1 MELEFDLTKS
11 VDENA
16 GIYFDLSKK
25 AKKKVEGAKKALEDS
40 TKKLLELQ
48 SKEDKFWQEEEKKK
62 VISERKREW
71 YEKFHWFI
79 SSEGFLCIG
88 GKDATSNEIVIK
100 KHTDKEDLVFHTDMS
115 GSPFFVIKKGSG
127 ASEKTRM
134 EAAQAVG
141 VYSRAWK
148 LGHTTA
154 DVFYVKP
161 EQVTKEAQSGEHLAK
176 GSFMIMGKT
185 LYLYPRLEYA
195 IGLVKVELS
204 QDSEQNLE
212 FKKSADDD
220 KSFQSHKVVSDKLLE
235 RSEEV
240 QVIGGPVSAVS
251 SKTTNFII
259 VIPGKEKKSSLA
271 KKIKQKLKGGDLDE
285 IIKFLP
291 AGGGEVK

>member
-1 MELEFDLTKS
+1 MELEFDLNMS

-25 AKKKVEGAKKALEDS
+25 ARKKVEGAKKALEES
-40 TKKLLELQ
+40 RKKLLESQ

-62 VISERKREW
+62 VTSERKREW

-115 GSPFFVIKKGSG
+115 GSPFFVVKKGSA

-154 DVFYVKP
+154 DVFYVQP

-195 IGLVKVELS
+195 IGLVRVES
-204 QDSEQNLE
+204 GEADKENHPDG
-212 FKKSADDD
+212 KSI
-220 KSFQSHKVVSDKLLE
+220 QE
-235 RSEEV
+235 

-251 SKTTNFII
+251 SKTANFII